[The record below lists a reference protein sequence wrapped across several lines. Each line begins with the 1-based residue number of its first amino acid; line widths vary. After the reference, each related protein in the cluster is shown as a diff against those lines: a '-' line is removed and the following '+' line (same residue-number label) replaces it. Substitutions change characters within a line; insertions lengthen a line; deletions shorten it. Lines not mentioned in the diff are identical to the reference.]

1 MVCDV
6 IVCLTSLHYVSGSI
20 RTSLLAGSTFNVT
33 WHLAYP
39 HRGGYRLQLLDNLQ
53 RPVLDLTPV
62 TADSEFV
69 STDVTAQSYHIQ
81 LPPDFTCED
90 CTVRLMRQAKE
101 WSDGYRFW
109 SCADVDILSRDKFKE
124 NCSGHGR
131 YLLAKC
137 RCDRLYYG
145 PRCQYRDECID
156 SKDCGD
162 HGKCY
167 DIGATSAPKKQCY
180 CELGWFG
187 QDCSK
192 RSPMKS
198 TELDFA
204 SYTKRELSSTF
215 HLYWQVLHD
224 LGEVEMVMVVN
235 STSYVGLG
243 WRPRS
248 LTATCKNFPDLQDLG
263 TPQVGIMNIIFTDS
277 DVSSAHPY
285 TPIHDFHAMDCTDI
299 IIGSARGTTSRIWD
313 YYTRDRST
321 PRFDTFWGGKN
332 DLTAAMGFEK
342 DGVTTILFRRK
353 LKVVASSKV
362 TLSCCIGLLIMGRLG
377 FKLRLGL
384 LRVVF
389 PKRFPTFILCK
400 STEPTDHS
408 IERDLMHVIWAQGQ
422 EPNKYVHIPK
432 SGLEQDFASVKDFYR
447 QDELKYH
454 GHKDQRGKTTLNFF
468 EETTHMSATSAVD
481 DPSICGGHWR
491 TPQDCTPELGNCEYF
506 AKWEHLY
513 KNDELRFTVQT
524 KNTETWTGIAFS
536 NDTSMGG
543 PRKSRPPPIS
553 SRRLTLNWRR
563 SIPFHPYCDMKNEQ
577 VNCLSPASPLPMSL
591 FHSKE
596 TTHMSATSAVDDPSI
611 CGGHWRTPQD
621 CTPELGNCEYFAKWE
636 HLYKNDE
643 LRFTV
648 QTKNTETWTGIA
660 FSNDTSMSQTDAIL
674 GWVDKNGR
682 AFLMDTWIQGYTSP
696 LLDSSQDIYSMAGRK
711 KDGITTLSFLRKR
724 LSSDPKDVS
733 FTEKNCVYFM
743 FPVEGGDFHP
753 VNKKIRKH
761 NRVPSISAERICIK
775 PCRPEEMVVL
785 STTPAPPRLSYN
797 VEVMLENLGESFQV
811 PSPGSTEYEDLA
823 STVSSGFGSVLKKLP
838 GFYKLSV
845 DQFKDTHGKVIAK
858 MNLIVDKAQFEK
870 GRSLETESVNPV
882 EKALLD
888 TVSTGRVGALTV
900 NPEYL
905 VFEPQELTSSIPVEE
920 SPDRG
925 GVLLSTT
932 KLYIVI
938 GCIGALVLIA
948 VIQAACT
955 IYRTVRNPATHNKE
969 PRANSTPVTPLHPTF
984 TLVLGSLALVSL
996 GGTDTCSDHLI
1007 PSSAWKDY
1015 SAANTNYAFEAFES
1029 EEKPKGPAG
1038 GSTNNPTSNGAS
1050 RAQGVNPHKPL
1061 AAMAQHNGYQT
1072 PGGAYQD
1079 TRSLQRPRGAYQ
1091 TPGQTE
1097 RATYS
1102 LPRTSAHPGP
1112 AGHRN
1117 GYYTQDRNR
1126 GPPRPHSELQPDFY
1140 FMPSQRKYSGEVVR
1154 VYVDYNK

>member
-1 MVCDV
+1 MVLGV
-6 IVCLTSLHYVSGSI
+6 TLVLNWPAEYGEI
-20 RTSLLAGSTFNVT
+20 RA
-33 WHLAYP
+33 
-39 HRGGYRLQLLDNLQ
+39 QI
-53 RPVLDLTPV
+53 PV
-62 TADSEFV
+62 E
-69 STDVTAQSYHIQ
+69 
-81 LPPDFTCED
+81 
-90 CTVRLMRQAKE
+90 CTK
-101 WSDGYRFW
+101 
-109 SCADVDILSRDKFKE
+109 
-124 NCSGHGR
+124 
-131 YLLAKC
+131 
-137 RCDRLYYG
+137 
-145 PRCQYRDECID
+145 
-156 SKDCGD
+156 
-162 HGKCY
+162 
-167 DIGATSAPKKQCY
+167 
-180 CELGWFG
+180 
-187 QDCSK
+187 
-192 RSPMKS
+192 
-198 TELDFA
+198 
-204 SYTKRELSSTF
+204 
-215 HLYWQVLHD
+215 
-224 LGEVEMVMVVN
+224 
-235 STSYVGLG
+235 
-243 WRPRS
+243 
-248 LTATCKNFPDLQDLG
+248 
-263 TPQVGIMNIIFTDS
+263 
-277 DVSSAHPY
+277 VSSAHPY

-299 IIGSARGTTSRIWD
+299 IIGSAR
-313 YYTRDRST
+313 
-321 PRFDTFWGGKN
+321 
-332 DLTAAMGFEK
+332 A
-342 DGVTTILFRRK
+342 
-353 LKVVASSKV
+353 
-362 TLSCCIGLLIMGRLG
+362 
-377 FKLRLGL
+377 
-384 LRVVF
+384 
-389 PKRFPTFILCK
+389 
-400 STEPTDHS
+400 TEPTDHS

-422 EPNKYVHIPK
+422 EPNKYVHSPK
-432 SGLEQDFASVKDFYR
+432 SGLERDFASVKDFYR

-524 KNTETWTGIAFS
+524 KNTETWTGIGFS
-536 NDTSMGG
+536 NDTSM
-543 PRKSRPPPIS
+543 
-553 SRRLTLNWRR
+553 
-563 SIPFHPYCDMKNEQ
+563 
-577 VNCLSPASPLPMSL
+577 
-591 FHSKE
+591 
-596 TTHMSATSAVDDPSI
+596 
-611 CGGHWRTPQD
+611 
-621 CTPELGNCEYFAKWE
+621 
-636 HLYKNDE
+636 
-643 LRFTV
+643 
-648 QTKNTETWTGIA
+648 
-660 FSNDTSMSQTDAIL
+660 
-674 GWVDKNGR
+674 
-682 AFLMDTWIQGYTSP
+682 
-696 LLDSSQDIYSMAGRK
+696 
-711 KDGITTLSFLRKR
+711 
-724 LSSDPKDVS
+724 DVS

-984 TLVLGSLALVSL
+984 TLVLGSLALPSL

-1029 EEKPKGPAG
+1029 EEKPTGPAG

-1072 PGGAYQD
+1072 PGGPYQD

-1091 TPGQTE
+1091 TPGQME

>member
-1 MVCDV
+1 MVTLV
-6 IVCLTSLHYVSGSI
+6 LNWPAEYGKI
-20 RTSLLAGSTFNVT
+20 RVQMLV
-33 WHLAYP
+33 
-39 HRGGYRLQLLDNLQ
+39 R
-53 RPVLDLTPV
+53 
-62 TADSEFV
+62 
-69 STDVTAQSYHIQ
+69 
-81 LPPDFTCED
+81 
-90 CTVRLMRQAKE
+90 CTK
-101 WSDGYRFW
+101 
-109 SCADVDILSRDKFKE
+109 
-124 NCSGHGR
+124 
-131 YLLAKC
+131 
-137 RCDRLYYG
+137 
-145 PRCQYRDECID
+145 
-156 SKDCGD
+156 
-162 HGKCY
+162 
-167 DIGATSAPKKQCY
+167 
-180 CELGWFG
+180 
-187 QDCSK
+187 
-192 RSPMKS
+192 
-198 TELDFA
+198 
-204 SYTKRELSSTF
+204 
-215 HLYWQVLHD
+215 
-224 LGEVEMVMVVN
+224 
-235 STSYVGLG
+235 
-243 WRPRS
+243 
-248 LTATCKNFPDLQDLG
+248 
-263 TPQVGIMNIIFTDS
+263 
-277 DVSSAHPY
+277 VSSAHPY

-353 LKVVASSKV
+353 LKA
-362 TLSCCIGLLIMGRLG
+362 
-377 FKLRLGL
+377 
-384 LRVVF
+384 
-389 PKRFPTFILCK
+389 
-400 STEPTDHS
+400 TEPTDHS

-422 EPNKYVHIPK
+422 EPNKYVHSPK

-468 EETTHMSATSAVD
+468 E
-481 DPSICGGHWR
+481 
-491 TPQDCTPELGNCEYF
+491 
-506 AKWEHLY
+506 
-513 KNDELRFTVQT
+513 
-524 KNTETWTGIAFS
+524 
-536 NDTSMGG
+536 
-543 PRKSRPPPIS
+543 
-553 SRRLTLNWRR
+553 
-563 SIPFHPYCDMKNEQ
+563 
-577 VNCLSPASPLPMSL
+577 
-591 FHSKE
+591 E

-1126 GPPRPHSELQPDFY
+1126 GPPRQHSELQPDFY